1 MSYRYGMARSH
12 RIARPAGEPRL
23 KPGEEWS
30 RDMVRFLTRDDY
42 SDEELAEIRA
52 WADEALA
59 ERDQLAG

>member
-1 MSYRYGMARSH
+1 
-12 RIARPAGEPRL
+12 
-23 KPGEEWS
+23 
-30 RDMVRFLTRDDY
+30 MVRFLTRDDY